1 MWFLDSLQ
9 TVDLPYAN
17 CTAIP
22 RVIKEAWRNGASMYH
37 ALFQGLVKL
46 HVTEA
51 DICQEKE
58 INSSVSLSECVEAS
72 QVRSKGSVL
81 PLYCQLQ
88 YLARDIYPHRNI
100 QVISPCLVSYKT
112 PSTIKNF
119 PLCPRGPAP
128 KKRLVSV
135 VRKFHSFVLPRDSTA
150 LTQESDTNKSEAYQP
165 VRSYTQK

>member
-17 CTAIP
+17 CTTIP

-72 QVRSKGSVL
+72 QVRPKGSVL
-81 PLYCQLQ
+81 PTSVFGSRY
-88 YLARDIYPHRNI
+88 
-100 QVISPCLVSYKT
+100 ISTS
-112 PSTIKNF
+112 
-119 PLCPRGPAP
+119 
-128 KKRLVSV
+128 
-135 VRKFHSFVLPRDSTA
+135 
-150 LTQESDTNKSEAYQP
+150 
-165 VRSYTQK
+165 